1 MRHFPTMLLFP
12 QAGIANSKVA
22 KAIIR
27 KLEVD

>member
-1 MRHFPTMLLFP
+1 MLLFP
-12 QAGIANSKVA
+12 QAGIANSKVV